1 MKANP
6 SEPMAAAAPATAPL
20 PELSPAQIR
29 QARGPED
36 QQCDGTGENRRRDNP
51 VSEEELLWLWLCS
64 CPGLYRNAVTA
75 LLHYFGSVKEIFQ
88 APVSALAPWKK
99 TGSKSSLQWV
109 SSLAAHKES
118 GSPERMAE
126 LLRRKEISF
135 VSCRHPDFPPS
146 LRDLPDCPY
155 GLFYRG
161 HLPDPGRASVAVIG
175 ARCCSNYGYQMAGL
189 ISRMLTEQGC
199 QIISGMAVGIDGA
212 AQSACLQNG
221 GSSYAVLGCGADICY
236 PPEHIRLFR
245 SLPERG
251 GVLSEFAPGTKPLR
265 NHFPVRNRLISGL
278 SDAVVVVEAREKSGS
293 LITADLALEQGK
305 DVYAVPGRCSDQ
317 LSRGCNR
324 LIEQGAGIILSPDN
338 LLDNLAVSIGLKRVR
353 SDGRD
358 SRRAAAE
365 SLPALSDEEQA
376 VFNVLSSDAAG
387 AEEIAA
393 KASLPLVRTLQIL
406 VQLQLKNCAA
416 EISRNRYAVILKGNA
431 DLF

>member
-1 MKANP
+1 
-6 SEPMAAAAPATAPL
+6 
-20 PELSPAQIR
+20 
-29 QARGPED
+29 
-36 QQCDGTGENRRRDNP
+36 
-51 VSEEELLWLWLCS
+51 
-64 CPGLYRNAVTA
+64 
-75 LLHYFGSVKEIFQ
+75 
-88 APVSALAPWKK
+88 
-99 TGSKSSLQWV
+99 
-109 SSLAAHKES
+109 
-118 GSPERMAE
+118 
-126 LLRRKEISF
+126 
-135 VSCRHPDFPPS
+135 
-146 LRDLPDCPY
+146 
-155 GLFYRG
+155 
-161 HLPDPGRASVAVIG
+161 
-175 ARCCSNYGYQMAGL
+175 
-189 ISRMLTEQGC
+189 
-199 QIISGMAVGIDGA
+199 MAVGIDGA

-245 SLPERG
+245 SLPEHG
-251 GVLSEFAPGTKPLR
+251 GVLSEFAPGTPPLR
-265 NHFPVRNRLISGL
+265 NNFPIRNRLISGL

-353 SDGRD
+353 PDGRD
-358 SRRAAAE
+358 GRRAAAE

>member
-1 MKANP
+1 
-6 SEPMAAAAPATAPL
+6 MAAAAPATAPL

-36 QQCDGTGENRRRDNP
+36 QQCDGAGENRRRDNP

-99 TGSKSSLQWV
+99 TGLKSSLQWV

-245 SLPERG
+245 SLPEHG
-251 GVLSEFAPGTKPLR
+251 GVLSEFAPGTPPLR
-265 NHFPVRNRLISGL
+265 NNFPIRNRLISGL

-305 DVYAVPGRCSDQ
+305 DVYAVPANAMWVQLVLILLLIWIRSLDQ
-317 LSRGCNR
+317 LTN
-324 LIEQGAGIILSPDN
+324 LI
-338 LLDNLAVSIGLKRVR
+338 
-353 SDGRD
+353 
-358 SRRAAAE
+358 
-365 SLPALSDEEQA
+365 
-376 VFNVLSSDAAG
+376 VFTGQLTNVLIIASVLILRKKMPDLPRPYKVWGG
-387 AEEIAA
+387 AVTVIIAVLVNIALMYNTFMEDRTSAIMGLGVWVIGAIVYFIFDKKNKNEA
-393 KASLPLVRTLQIL
+393 K
-406 VQLQLKNCAA
+406 
-416 EISRNRYAVILKGNA
+416 
-431 DLF
+431 